1 MLSAARCC
9 FEELE
14 MSNTRSSVD
23 LDRRTRRILRAFD
36 RRVSRYDRAL
46 ASRFDAGSR
55 EDIVAA
61 ARAKLQELTGEI
73 PYAGKAGNPMAE
85 NIIGPYTFLSFAL
98 VLRER
103 GFTTEEIGAFV
114 HASYTTPFSWL
125 PRWALRPLRRPLFW
139 LKFRRMAAVAE
150 ASQRREHPD
159 EFVLAVPP
167 PPPGADFALEIRECA
182 VCKAFA
188 KHGEQSVV
196 PYLCATDD
204 LMSDAFGL
212 GLRRTGTR
220 AVGAERCD
228 FVYEF
233 DGKPVRLQDRYDLA
247 QGKRLAESG

>member
-1 MLSAARCC
+1 
-9 FEELE
+9 

-36 RRVSRYDRAL
+36 KRVSRYDLAL
-46 ASRFDAGSR
+46 ESRFDARSR
-55 EDIVAA
+55 EDIVSA
-61 ARAKLQELTGEI
+61 ARAKLEELAGEI
-73 PYAGKAGNPMAE
+73 PYAGQDRNPMAE
-85 NIIGPYTFLSFAL
+85 NITGPYTFLSFAL

-103 GFTTEEIGAFV
+103 GLTTQEIGAFV
-114 HASYTTPFSWL
+114 HAAYTTPFSWV
-125 PRWALRPLRRPLFW
+125 PRWLLQGLIRPLFW

-159 EFVLAVPP
+159 EFVLAVPT

-188 KHGEQSVV
+188 KHGEQGVV
-196 PYLCATDD
+196 PYVCATDD

-220 AVGAERCD
+220 AVGSERCD
-228 FVYEF
+228 FVYQF
-233 DGKPVRLQDRYDLA
+233 DGNPLRLQDRYDLA
-247 QGKRLAESG
+247 QGKRLMESS

>member
-1 MLSAARCC
+1 
-9 FEELE
+9 

-36 RRVSRYDRAL
+36 KSVSRYNRAL
-46 ASRFDAGSR
+46 ETRFDVRAL

-61 ARAKLQELTGEI
+61 ARAKLQELAGEI
-73 PYAGKAGNPMAE
+73 PYAGQDRNPMAE

-114 HASYTTPFSWL
+114 HTSYTTPFSWL
-125 PRWALRPLRRPLFW
+125 PRWVVRRLRRPMFW
-139 LKFRRMAAVAE
+139 LKFRRMAVVAE
-150 ASQRREHPD
+150 NSQRREHPD
-159 EFVLAVPP
+159 EFVLAVPTP
-167 PPPGADFALEIRECA
+167 SRGADFTLEIRDCA

-196 PYLCATDD
+196 PYVCATDD

-220 AVGAERCD
+220 AVGAECCD

-233 DGKPVRLQDRYDLA
+233 DGKPVRLRDRYDLA
-247 QGKRLAESG
+247 QGKRLAASRQRSG